1 MNSFFRKKNKE
12 LLVLLILL
20 PLIMTFTIMNA
31 ETIYSWTPENEQEE
45 KSAEEVI
52 GEIFF
57 PEELIQG
64 EVDYVLDFIFYSED
78 ALETVDLALPEQVI
92 IDQEA
97 LMEGLTAVKT
107 ENEGVWQLISEV
119 PQTTLLWI
127 RSENM
132 SSSLPSLRHNGF

>member
-107 ENEGVWQLISEV
+107 ENEGVWLTDQRGPTNHLCLTDYCGYDRRI
-119 PQTTLLWI
+119 
-127 RSENM
+127 
-132 SSSLPSLRHNGF
+132 

>member
-64 EVDYVLDFIFYSED
+64 EVDYVLDFIFTQKMP
-78 ALETVDLALPEQVI
+78 LKRWT
-92 IDQEA
+92 
-97 LMEGLTAVKT
+97 
-107 ENEGVWQLISEV
+107 
-119 PQTTLLWI
+119 
-127 RSENM
+127 
-132 SSSLPSLRHNGF
+132 SLCLNK

>member
-78 ALETVDLALPEQVI
+78 ALETVGP
-92 IDQEA
+92 
-97 LMEGLTAVKT
+97 
-107 ENEGVWQLISEV
+107 
-119 PQTTLLWI
+119 
-127 RSENM
+127 R
-132 SSSLPSLRHNGF
+132 